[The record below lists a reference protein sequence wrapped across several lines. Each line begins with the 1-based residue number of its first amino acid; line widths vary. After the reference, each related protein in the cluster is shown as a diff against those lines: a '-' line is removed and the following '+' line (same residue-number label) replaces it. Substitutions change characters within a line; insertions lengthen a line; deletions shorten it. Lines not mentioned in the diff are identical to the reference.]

1 VDRRRA
7 ALYALVAFAVATA
20 VAIVVS
26 GSRPGTGQGIA
37 PMAVQLVGYAFA
49 LVAVL
54 ALLAPAGRPAG
65 ADRKL
70 GGVVL
75 AAVAA
80 LVLLDVV
87 AFADSDGANIGAGFL
102 RLVCLVVIVAVAGRL
117 IATTVAQGRRSGP
130 ERRRP

>member
-20 VAIVVS
+20 AANVIS
-26 GSRPGTGQGIA
+26 GGRPAAAQGIA
-37 PMAVQLVGYAFA
+37 PWLVQGVGYVF
-49 LVAVL
+49 AVL
-54 ALLAPAGRPAG
+54 AAVELLLPAAHPVG

-75 AAVAA
+75 GAVAV

-87 AFADSDGANIGAGFL
+87 AGEGPDIGAGFL

-117 IATTVAQGRRSGP
+117 LATSRTVD
-130 ERRRP
+130 RPRP